1 MSENVSTAGQTVL
14 RTEDVNLYYGP
25 FHALQHIDFQV
36 YRNSITSL
44 IGPSGCGKS
53 TLLRCFN
60 RMNDLVEGVRIEGR
74 ILIDNAPLETFDIID
89 LRRRVG
95 MVFQRPNPFPFS
107 VHGNMI
113 YGLAIHGIKKKRHQE
128 IVERCLRAVGLWEDL
143 KDKMKQPALLLSD
156 ETKQRLCIARLL
168 TIEPEII
175 LLDEPCSALDPIATM
190 RVEELMIELKRD
202 YTILIVTHNMQQA
215 ARVSDY
221 TGFMLLGELLEFG
234 TTEEVFTSPTH
245 EKTEEYITGRFG

>member
-1 MSENVSTAGQTVL
+1 MDNSAL
-14 RTEDVNLYYGP
+14 RTDTLNLYYGT
-25 FHALQHIDFQV
+25 FHALINVNFHV
-36 YRNSITSL
+36 YKNSITAL

-60 RMNDLVEGVRIEGR
+60 RMNDL
-74 ILIDNAPLETFDIID
+74 IDDVKITGAVFVNEQDIQSIDIIT
-89 LRRRVG
+89 LRKKVG

-107 VHGNMI
+107 VYENMT
-113 YGLAIHGIKKKRHQE
+113 YGLKTHGMVNKKRSME
-128 IVERCLRAVGLWEDL
+128 IIEKCLTSVGLWPEL
-143 KDKMKQPALLLSD
+143 KDKLSMSAMNLS
-156 ETKQRLCIARLL
+156 EEMKQRLCIARLL

-190 RVEELMIELKRD
+190 RIEELMIELKKN

-221 TGFMLLGELLEFG
+221 TGFMLLGELVEFG
-234 TTEEVFTSPTH
+234 ETSQIFTSPKND
-245 EKTEEYITGRFG
+245 KTEGYITGRFG

>member
-1 MSENVSTAGQTVL
+1 MENFAIY
-14 RTEDVNLYYGP
+14 TEKLNLYYGK
-25 FHALQHIDFQV
+25 FHALKDINF
-36 YRNSITSL
+36 YIYKNSITAL

-60 RMNDLVEGVRIEGR
+60 RMNDTIEDVKVTGK
-74 ILIDNAPLETFDIID
+74 ILINNKDIKDIDIIE
-89 LRRRVG
+89 LRKKVG

-107 VHGNMI
+107 I
-113 YGLAIHGIKKKRHQE
+113 YENLVFGLKIHGMSNSKKNME
-128 IVERCLRAVGLWEDL
+128 IVEKALNAVGLWNDL
-143 KDKMKQPALLLSD
+143 KDKLNMSALELS
-156 ETKQRLCIARLL
+156 EEMKQRLCIARLL

-190 RVEELMIELKRD
+190 RIEELMIELKQN

-221 TGFMLLGELLEFG
+221 SGFMLLGELIELDK
-234 TTEEVFTSPTH
+234 TSKIFTSP
-245 EKTEEYITGRFG
+245 KDKRTEDYITGRYG